1 MKPSEKAYE
10 KMPEVELEVD
20 DDDDDD
26 DDAEMES
33 MDAKEVMDTKE

>member
-26 DDAEMES
+26 DAEMES